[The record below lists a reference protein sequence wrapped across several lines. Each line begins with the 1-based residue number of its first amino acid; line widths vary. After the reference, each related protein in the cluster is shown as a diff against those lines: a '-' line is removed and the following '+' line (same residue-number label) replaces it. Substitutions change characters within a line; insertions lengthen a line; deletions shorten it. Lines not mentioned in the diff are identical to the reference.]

1 MAQLE
6 PYRHRMTDPSPN
18 LILTR
23 KRDRQSFD
31 SAVLHEILAEGC
43 VAHVGFVRDGFPI
56 VLPFLYGVGDLGNGP
71 VMLLHGSTGAGLLR
85 NAGDGIPVSAT
96 VTHLDG
102 LVFAASTFD
111 SSANYRS
118 AMVYGIA
125 HVVDEQLRD
134 EALWQISDRLMPG
147 RRAEVR
153 EMTRKEVRATQVL
166 SLPLDRSSVKVRFA
180 GTGEPADG
188 AVWTGVL
195 PLALRADAP
204 IVEPGGTGEVPASV
218 EGLASALDARAVARR
233 ERLAA
238 SIGH

>member
-1 MAQLE
+1 MS
-6 PYRHRMTDPSPN
+6 SPI
-18 LILTR
+18 LTLTR

-31 SAVLHEILAEGC
+31 PAVLHEILAEGC
-43 VAHVGFVRDGFPI
+43 IAHVGFVRDGFPI
-56 VLPFLYGVGDLGNGP
+56 VLPFLYGVGDLGEGP
-71 VMLLHGSTGAGLLR
+71 TMLLHGSTGAGLMR
-85 NAGDGIPVSAT
+85 SAGDGIPVSAT

-118 AMVYGIA
+118 AMVYGVA
-125 HVVDEQLRD
+125 RVVDDRLRD

-166 SLPLDRSSVKVRFA
+166 ALPLDRVSVKVRFA
-180 GTGEPADG
+180 GTGGPADD

-204 IVEPGGTGEVPASV
+204 LAEPGGASAVPPSV
-218 EGLASALDARAVARR
+218 EGFAQTLDARAAARR

-238 SIGH
+238 AMGR